1 MVEASTRS
9 FADLAGH
16 EAPSYRPVDNTT
28 DNSSWPVINLTDA
41 TSGELTLSVH
51 DTTDTYRLV
60 VDGWSES
67 IHFVQFVFEGDA
79 TGLEL
84 QLWDIDQ
91 NTGEVLSTD
100 ITQPVGDQLRIGLQ
114 VGRGTHYLQLR
125 FQMRPTPPRIFG
137 AKRRLRERTRFDP
150 LHADR

>member
-1 MVEASTRS
+1 M
-9 FADLAGH
+9 
-16 EAPSYRPVDNTT
+16 
-28 DNSSWPVINLTDA
+28 
-41 TSGELTLSVH
+41 
-51 DTTDTYRLV
+51 

-150 LHADR
+150 PTR